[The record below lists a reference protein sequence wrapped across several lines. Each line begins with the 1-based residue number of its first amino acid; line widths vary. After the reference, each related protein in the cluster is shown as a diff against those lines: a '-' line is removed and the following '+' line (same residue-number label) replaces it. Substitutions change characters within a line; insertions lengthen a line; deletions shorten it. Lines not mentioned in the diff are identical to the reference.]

1 MAKWKRVVLLALL
14 LALLAGTLTPVLADM
29 YFPLISNG
37 DAVVV
42 GPLAGHY
49 ELLNNEWFQV
59 ICAHGHIMVILVAQT
74 AMARCESP

>member
-42 GPLAGHY
+42 GPLAGH
-49 ELLNNEWFQV
+49 
-59 ICAHGHIMVILVAQT
+59 
-74 AMARCESP
+74 